1 MISTWALAPIN
12 PEVFHFI
19 GMETKLVL
27 LMSDDDYD
35 QYTVFLFVFLVFLK
49 VIRFISEFSVTLA

>member
-35 QYTVFLFVFLVFLK
+35 QYTVFLFVFFGL
-49 VIRFISEFSVTLA
+49 SEGY